1 MTIKISFWHYY
12 KKISVDRLEF
22 RKLLTNEIIKQ
33 FTKSGF
39 KKINTTKLVS
49 INIRL
54 YDQQQ
59 KRSKFVDNFKLSSSN
74 NQIIPIA
81 DFVVDTLKD
90 IAYWNI
96 GQVANIAIAKMV
108 GDTKGMEIEVLEI

>member
-1 MTIKISFWHYY
+1 MSI
-12 KKISVDRLEF
+12 DRPEF

-33 FTKSGF
+33 FTKNDF

-59 KRSKFVDNFKLSSSN
+59 KRSKFANDFKFSYSN
-74 NQIIPIA
+74 NKIIPIA
-81 DFVVDTLKD
+81 DFVVETLKD
-90 IAYWNI
+90 IAYWDI
-96 GQVANIAIAKMV
+96 SQVANIAIAKMV
-108 GDTKGMEIEVLEI
+108 GDKKEMEIEVIEL

>member
-1 MTIKISFWHYY
+1 MSI
-12 KKISVDRLEF
+12 DRPEF

-33 FTKSGF
+33 FTKNDF

-49 INIRL
+49 VNIRL

-59 KRSKFVDNFKLSSSN
+59 KRSKFVDNFKFSSSN
-74 NQIIPIA
+74 NKIIPIA

-90 IAYWNI
+90 IAYWDIN
-96 GQVANIAIAKMV
+96 QVANVAITKMV
-108 GDTKGMEIEVLEI
+108 GDTKGMEIEVIEL